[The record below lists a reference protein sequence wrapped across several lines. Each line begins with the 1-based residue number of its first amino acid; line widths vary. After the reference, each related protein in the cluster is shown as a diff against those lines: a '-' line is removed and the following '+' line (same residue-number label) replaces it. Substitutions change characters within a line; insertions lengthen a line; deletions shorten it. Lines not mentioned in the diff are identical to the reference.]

1 MKMDI
6 QKLKVSV
13 DNGCSSPKQ
22 EVGEEKKSE
31 ENMYFWH
38 STFKKKKKKRKKK
51 KKAHVLKCVWNQGAV
66 ERLEVYQISSG
77 LGLIHIGKKRS
88 KEK

>member
-1 MKMDI
+1 MDI

-51 KKAHVLKCVWNQGAV
+51 KSSCLKVCVKSG
-66 ERLEVYQISSG
+66 SSG
-77 LGLIHIGKKRS
+77 KA
-88 KEK
+88 